1 MYQNW
6 NFDTLCKQCR
16 YATDVAKIWKQNVA
30 RFARCYVANRS
41 ITSFLKKDCTFA
53 KNSAQTYFPFRRWQL
68 TQQLTTC
75 RSTPNNNKNW
85 GRRKTFNH
93 YFFISLKRSKPS
105 HSVSKFH
112 FWSRNYKFWKS
123 LKNHQFLFLC
133 QNWLFLAGKTWKYLN
148 FRA

>member
-1 MYQNW
+1 MQICNRR
-6 NFDTLCKQCR
+6 CKDMK
-16 YATDVAKIWKQNVA
+16 TK
-30 RFARCYVANRS
+30 RS
-41 ITSFLKKDCTFA
+41 SLRSMLRGKSIHHQLLKKDCTFA

-85 GRRKTFNH
+85 GRRKTFIH

-112 FWSRNYKFWKS
+112 FWSKNYKSWKN
-123 LKNHQFLFLC
+123 LKNFQFLFLC
-133 QNWLFLAGKTWKYLN
+133 QNWLFLAVKNTK
-148 FRA
+148 